1 MNISNAMSTV
11 ELKSRL
17 IKLVEEMQNEELLE
31 LLIDFLSKQNH
42 TSGAMWDDISD
53 AQKQEVMNSY
63 EESERQ
69 ENLVEK
75 EKLFRFLK

>member
-1 MNISNAMSTV
+1 MSTV

-31 LLIDFLSKQNH
+31 LLVDFLSKQNQ
-42 TSGAMWDDISD
+42 TAGAMWDDLSD
-53 AQKQEVMNSY
+53 AQKQEVMNTY

>member
-1 MNISNAMSTV
+1 MSTV

-31 LLIDFLSKQNH
+31 LLVDFLSKQNQ
-42 TSGAMWDDISD
+42 TAGAMWDDLSE
-53 AQKQEVMNSY
+53 AQKQEVINSY
-63 EESERQ
+63 EESESQ